1 MPDYGHELAF
11 GTFLTL
17 KHQWPAE
24 VATKRGST
32 TMNKEC
38 LSTTRQLVTS

>member
-11 GTFLTL
+11 GTFLTRSTSGQQ
-17 KHQWPAE
+17 KWPP
-24 VATKRGST
+24 KRGST

>member
-11 GTFLTL
+11 GTFLTPQ
-17 KHQWPAE
+17 HQWPP
-24 VATKRGST
+24 KRGST
-32 TMNKEC
+32 TMNKQR

>member
-11 GTFLTL
+11 GTFLTPQY
-17 KHQWPAE
+17 QWPAE
-24 VATKRGST
+24 VPPKRGST

>member
-1 MPDYGHELAF
+1 MPDCGHELAF

-17 KHQWPAE
+17 QHQWPP
-24 VATKRGST
+24 KRGST
-32 TMNKEC
+32 TVNKQC